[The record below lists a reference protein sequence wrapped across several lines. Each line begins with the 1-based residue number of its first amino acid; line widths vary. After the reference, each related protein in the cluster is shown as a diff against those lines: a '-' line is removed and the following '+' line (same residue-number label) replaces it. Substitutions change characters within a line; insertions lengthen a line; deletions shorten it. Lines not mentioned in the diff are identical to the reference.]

1 VNNFPVFFPEHEY
14 PGYQTNYDQTYQDL
28 AAYNTGYDH
37 NSLTSAYTSV
47 TEKQDELDMDVI
59 LPIAVFGGFGLAA
72 LAFVENLS
80 FRNRLCEKLREITEV
95 GRDVAANANI
105 NANLDD
111 VAVVPANNI
120 DNEVELNT
128 LVNSNR
134 IFINALAEIE
144 DMDC

>member
-95 GRDVAANANI
+95 GRNAAANAAI
-105 NANLDD
+105 NANLAD
-111 VAVVPANNI
+111 VNLVGAGNI
-120 DNEVELNT
+120 NNEVELNA